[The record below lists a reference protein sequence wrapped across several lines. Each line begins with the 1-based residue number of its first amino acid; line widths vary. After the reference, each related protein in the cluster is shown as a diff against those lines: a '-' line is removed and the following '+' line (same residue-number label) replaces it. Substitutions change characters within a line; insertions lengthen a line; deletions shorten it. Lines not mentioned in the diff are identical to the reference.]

1 MHYADFSSSVVG
13 DDFGLKTFRDE
24 VFEVHTM
31 EEGEDWSAP
40 NIFWMNQ
47 VSRSTKLLQYK
58 TQSTITRS

>member
-1 MHYADFSSSVVG
+1 MSYAAISSSIVG

-24 VFEVHTM
+24 VYEVHTI

-47 VSRSTKLLQYK
+47 VSRSTKLLQYE
-58 TQSTITRS
+58 THANITRS